1 MLLSRFSPVRLCV
14 TLWTVGHQAPL
25 SMGFSMQEYWSGLPG
40 PPPGDLPDPGIE
52 PMSLMS
58 NLHWQAGSFTTTATR
73 EAHMQIHKKRT
84 LSIVKYQR
92 KLPGRSNA

>member
-58 NLHWQAGSFTTTATR
+58 PALASRFFTISTPWEELESIHVPQCIHCSTICNSQYMEAT
-73 EAHMQIHKKRT
+73 
-84 LSIVKYQR
+84 
-92 KLPGRSNA
+92 